1 MMKRLLT
8 LVISIPLALLCSTAL
23 AVDTTAGEATFKAQ
37 CSECHYVDDFAGE
50 APADLIVLIT
60 QDDTLAAHEGKA
72 DLPALSAQ
80 DVANLAEYLA
90 AGQ

>member
-1 MMKRLLT
+1 MNRLIL
-8 LVISIPLALLCSTAL
+8 LAFCMPLGLFCSTAL
-23 AVDTTAGEATFKAQ
+23 GADKAAGEATFQAQ
-37 CSECHYVDDFAGE
+37 CAECHYVDDFAGE

-72 DLPALSAQ
+72 KLSALSAD